1 MTNPTA
7 RSSKSCVAWGVCLPL
22 PPWAPKGA
30 NICHFDLFLLPLQKN
45 NDMSAVTAIY
55 HLVINT
61 YRREMTLPQQSSE
74 ILYNYI
80 AATIRNKNCHVY
92 EINGIENHI
101 HILLRL
107 RPDVCLSDL
116 VRDIKLSSNNWIKI
130 HQASFP
136 MFSGW
141 GKEYGAFT
149 YALRDMEM
157 VANYIKRQR
166 EHHQR
171 QSFEDEYKHLLNNAG
186 IEWNEYRL
194 T

>member
-1 MTNPTA
+1 
-7 RSSKSCVAWGVCLPL
+7 
-22 PPWAPKGA
+22 
-30 NICHFDLFLLPLQKN
+30 
-45 NDMSAVTAIY
+45 MSAVTAIY

-61 YRREMTLPQQSSE
+61 YRREMTLPLQSSE

-80 AATIRNKNCHVY
+80 AATIRNKNCYVY

-101 HILLRL
+101 HILLSL
-107 RPDVCLSDL
+107 RADVRLSDL

-149 YALRDMEM
+149 YALRDKDM